1 MRYGMYDD
9 IGQENFLWERGM
21 GNYTGVEGERALVS
35 EDTQK
40 SIDSKVREILREQY
54 ERAIKLIKDNKK
66 LHIKISEDL
75 LKMEEMTR
83 EQFEAY
89 FS

>member
-1 MRYGMYDD
+1 M
-9 IGQENFLWERGM
+9 
-21 GNYTGVEGERALVS
+21 S

-40 SIDSKVREILREQY
+40 SIDSKVRVILREQY

-75 LKMEEMTR
+75 LEMEEMSR
-83 EQFEAY
+83 EQFEKY
-89 FS
+89 FAS